1 MDLHQEKARKA
12 NRAASAI
19 SDEMVRTLTNMRPAF
34 AVKYDLDDQL
44 VTLAIAKAAV
54 GIAADATSQ
63 ATGMG
68 ADEFDALQERLHTV
82 MFDAMNELLRQR
94 YLGVVH

>member
-82 MFDAMNELLRQR
+82 VFDAMNELLRQR

>member
-1 MDLHQEKARKA
+1 MDLNIEKAEKA
-12 NRAASAI
+12 DRAADAI
-19 SDEMVRTLTNMRPAF
+19 GEVIVKTLTDMRPELATE
-34 AVKYDLDDQL
+34 YELDDQL

-68 ADEFDALQERLHTV
+68 DAASNDLEDRLQAV
-82 MFDAMNELLRQR
+82 VFDAMNDLLEDK
-94 YLGVVH
+94 

>member
-1 MDLHQEKARKA
+1 MDLNIEKAEKA
-12 NRAASAI
+12 DRAANAI
-19 SDEMVRTLTNMRPAF
+19 GEVIVKTLTDMRPELATE
-34 AVKYDLDDQL
+34 YELDDQL

-68 ADEFDALQERLHTV
+68 DAASNDLEDRLQAV
-82 MFDAMNELLRQR
+82 VFDAMNDLLEDK
-94 YLGVVH
+94 